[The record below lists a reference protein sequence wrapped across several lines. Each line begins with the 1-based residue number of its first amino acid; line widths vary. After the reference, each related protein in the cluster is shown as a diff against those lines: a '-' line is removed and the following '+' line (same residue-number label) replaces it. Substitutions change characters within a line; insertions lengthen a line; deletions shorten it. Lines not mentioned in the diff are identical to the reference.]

1 MTSTVQTSIRYYGTV
16 ILAILLAVI
25 TGCSSDGSSD
35 PVQTVEPTPAGAPL
49 TLAAEDGLPAS
60 AEDITFITVAT
71 DAPARFQEFGD
82 IDPLGNVIGFDP
94 GIMAALADIVDI
106 DFEFVVTGYAGLLES
121 VSNGE
126 FDTAMSALLIPGQPF
141 DGLNYTDP
149 YLEVGQVLL
158 VLANN
163 SKVESYHDLGIGIPV
178 GVQQYSSAEQTARGV
193 IGLLDPD
200 LQLFDTPAH
209 AVQALI
215 DHQVVGVILDHDD
228 AEYYAATYPQQL
240 RITGGQGR
248 EAWITAKAYGIAV
261 SEGNTPLLELL
272 NAAIAKA
279 VANGAVEALTREWLV
294 SQEPI
299 NAGESLV
306 GTLSDELVIGMVGEL
321 TSLDPAARGRDLIG
335 WEVRH
340 NIMSGLLRVD
350 AQNNL
355 VPSLAED
362 FPLISED
369 KLAYTFRLKPGLIFP
384 DGSELTAEDV
394 RFSITRAAGLGNF
407 QVNRYLKD
415 ENEDGFADVDA
426 VQVLDPMTVKFVLAQ
441 PTSFFPSVLATPP
454 YSIISETCYTA
465 NPDPSLSCGGMGP
478 YTVTEWD
485 PGIQIRLA
493 ANEQWP
499 GEEPA
504 FQNLQLRF
512 YDGQSQMRDSL
523 ENNAIDLAWTGLS
536 IDDWRELRDD
546 PAFRTWEGPPTFKS
560 YLVFEQSE
568 SPWSSARLREAI
580 AHAVDREALAD
591 QIFQGSRTPLYSP
604 VPDGTPGHV
613 AVEPERDL
621 EIARSILTASGYT
634 PANKLE
640 MTIWYV
646 NDGRYTDL
654 EEEYANALKT
664 QIEETGSIAVTVE
677 GAPYGVFRPQSAD
690 CNYPVYLLGW
700 PSVDQPASYLDA
712 MSWIEY
718 FITNTDSLCSNY
730 ESQAM
735 TALYEQLLEEVEE
748 GQRIELYG
756 QIQEL
761 WAREFPTLDLTQEP
775 QRAISLPKVQ
785 NVVIDA
791 MGLLHYEML
800 TKVE

>member
-1 MTSTVQTSIRYYGTV
+1 MQTSFHYFRPV
-16 ILAILLAVI
+16 ILAILLIVI
-25 TGCSSDGSSD
+25 SGCNKDGSSD
-35 PVQTVEPTPAGAPL
+35 PVQTVAPTPPGTALPL
-49 TLAAEDGLPAS
+49 VAEDGLPAS
-60 AEDITFITVAT
+60 AEEITFITVAT

-94 GIMAALADIVDI
+94 GIMAALADLVEI
-106 DFEFVVTGYAGLLES
+106 DFEFVVTGFAGLLES
-121 VSNGE
+121 VANGE
-126 FDTAMSALLIPGQPF
+126 FDSAMAALQIPEQPVEGLI
-141 DGLNYTDP
+141 YSDP

-163 SKVESYHDLGIGIPV
+163 STLQSYHDLGVGTAV
-178 GVQQYSSAEQTARGV
+178 GVQQYSISEQTARDTV
-193 IGLLDPD
+193 GLPDPE
-200 LQLFDTPAH
+200 LRLFDTQAQ

-215 DHQVVGVILDHDD
+215 DHHVEGVIIDHDD
-228 AEYYAATYPQQL
+228 GEYYAATYPQQL

-248 EAWITAKAYGIAV
+248 DAWITAKAYGIAM
-261 SEGNTPLLELL
+261 SGENTALLDLL
-272 NAAIAKA
+272 NAAIAEA
-279 VANGAVEALTREWLV
+279 RSNGAIEALTQEWLV
-294 SQEPI
+294 SQEQI

-306 GTLSDELVIGMVGEL
+306 GTLPDELVIGLVGEL
-321 TSLDPAARGRDLIG
+321 ISLDPATRDIDLIG
-335 WEVRH
+335 WELQR

-355 VPSLAED
+355 VPSVAED

-369 KLAYTFRLKPGLIFP
+369 KLAYTFHIKPNLTFP

-394 RFSITRAAGLGNF
+394 QFSVSRAAGLGNY

-415 ENEDGFADVDA
+415 DNEDGFADVDA
-426 VQVLDPMTVKFVLAQ
+426 VQVLDPLTVKFVMAQ

-454 YSIISETCYTA
+454 FSIVSETCYAA
-465 NPDPSLSCGGMGP
+465 NPDAPLACGGMGP

-485 PGIQIRLA
+485 PGVQMRLA

-499 GEEPA
+499 GDAPA

-512 YDGQSQMRDSL
+512 YDDQVQMRRSL
-523 ENNAIDLAWTGLS
+523 ENNAIDIAWTGLS
-536 IDDWRELRDD
+536 TSDWRELRDN
-546 PAFRTWEGPPTFKS
+546 PEFRSWEGPPTFKS
-560 YLVFEQSE
+560 YMVFEQSE

-580 AHAVDREALAD
+580 AYAVDREALAE
-591 QIFQGSRTPLYSP
+591 QVFQGIRTPLYSP
-604 VPDGTPGHV
+604 VPDGTPGHIV
-613 AVEPERDL
+613 VEPMRDL
-621 EIARSILTASGYT
+621 ETARSILTASGYS
-634 PANKLE
+634 PANQLE

-654 EEEYANALKT
+654 EEAYAGALKT
-664 QIEETGSIAVTVE
+664 QLEETGSIAVTVE
-677 GAPYGVFRPQSAD
+677 GASWGVFRPQSID

-700 PSVDQPASYLDA
+700 PSIDQPAGYVDA
-712 MSWIEY
+712 MSWIDY
-718 FITNTDSLCSNY
+718 FITNTDRICSNY

-735 TALYEQLLEEVEE
+735 TALYERALEETEE
-748 GQRIELYG
+748 SQRIELYG

-775 QRAISLPKVQ
+775 RRAISLSKVQ
-785 NVVIDA
+785 NVLIDA

>member
-1 MTSTVQTSIRYYGTV
+1 MYISIRRYGPV

-25 TGCSSDGSSD
+25 TSCSRDGSSD
-35 PVQTVEPTPAGAPL
+35 PAQTVEPTPPGTPL
-49 TLAAEDGLPAS
+49 TLTAEDGSPAS
-60 AEDITFITVAT
+60 SEDIAFITVAT

-106 DFEFVVTGYAGLLES
+106 DFEFVVTGYAGLLNS

-126 FDTAMSALLIPGQPF
+126 FDTAMSSLLIPGQPF
-141 DGLNYTDP
+141 DGLIYTDP
-149 YLEVGQVLL
+149 YLEVGQVLI

-163 SKVESYHDLGIGIPV
+163 SSVQSYHDLGVGIPV
-178 GVQQYSSAEQTARGV
+178 GVQQYSSAEQTARGIV
-193 IGLLDPD
+193 GLLESD
-200 LQLFDTPAH
+200 LQLFDTPVP

-248 EAWITAKAYGIAV
+248 DAWITTKAYGIAV
-261 SEGNTPLLELL
+261 SDGNTALLELL
-272 NAAIAKA
+272 NGAIAEA
-279 VANGAVEALTREWLV
+279 AATGAIDALTQEWLV

-299 NAGESLV
+299 NAGESLI

-321 TSLDPAARGRDLIG
+321 NSLDPAARDRDLIG

-369 KLAYTFRLKPGLIFP
+369 KLEYTFRIKPDLTFP
-384 DGSELTAEDV
+384 DGSELMAEDV

-454 YSIISETCYTA
+454 FSIVSETCYA
-465 NPDPSLSCGGMGP
+465 DNPDPPLPCGGIGP
-478 YTVTEWD
+478 YTVAEWD
-485 PGIQIRLA
+485 PGVQIRLE

-499 GEEPA
+499 GVAPV

-512 YDGQSQMRDSL
+512 YDGQSPMRSSL
-523 ENNAIDLAWTGLS
+523 ENNAIDIAWTGLS
-536 IDDWRELRDD
+536 AGDWRELLDN

-568 SPWSSARLREAI
+568 SPWSSARLREAV
-580 AHAVDREALAD
+580 AHAVDREALAE

-604 VPDGTPGHV
+604 VPNGTPGHV

-621 EIARSILTASGYT
+621 EIARSILIASGYS

-654 EEEYANALKT
+654 EETYANALKT
-664 QIEETGSIAVTVE
+664 QLEETGSIAVTVE
-677 GAPYGVFRPQSAD
+677 GAPWGVFRPQSID

-700 PSVDQPASYLDA
+700 PSIDQPASYLDA
-712 MSWIEY
+712 MSWIDY
-718 FITNTDSLCSNY
+718 FITNTDTVCSNY

-735 TALYEQLLEEVEE
+735 TALYEQALEEVEE
-748 GQRIELYG
+748 SQRIELYG

-775 QRAISLPKVQ
+775 RIAISLPKVQ